1 MPTTQVLYPT
11 FHYRDAAAAIDWL
24 VEAYG
29 CERLFVTPGE
39 DGSVAHGELVLAGA
53 VVMVSTVKDG
63 PTWSG
68 HAGEGRVYVA
78 IDDVD
83 ALAAR
88 AQAAGATV
96 LRGPE
101 DTDYGSRECTLRDP
115 EGNLWSFGTYR
126 PGPDGD

>member
-29 CERLFVTPGE
+29 CERLFVTPAE
-39 DGSVAHGELVLAGA
+39 DGTVAHGELVLAGA
-53 VVMVSTVKDG
+53 VVMVSTVKDD

-83 ALAAR
+83 GLAAR
-88 AQAAGATV
+88 ARAAGATV

-126 PGPDGD
+126 PGPDAG